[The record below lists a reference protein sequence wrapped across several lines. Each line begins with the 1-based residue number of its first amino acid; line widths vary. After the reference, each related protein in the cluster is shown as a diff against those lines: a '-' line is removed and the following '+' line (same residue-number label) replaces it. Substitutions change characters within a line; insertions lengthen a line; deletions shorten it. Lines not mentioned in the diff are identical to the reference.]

1 MRLLHTSALR
11 FAEFNDGDTP
21 PYAVLSH
28 RWKDGELSHDDFL
41 HGRRKDSQGHHKVVE
56 ACRLAKSRSRDYIWI
71 DSICIDKKSSAEL
84 SEAINAMFAWY
95 KAAVECYA
103 YLSDVDWTSSMD
115 LLGKSRWFTRGWTL
129 QELLAPKQVLFY
141 DSNWHFMGTKIG
153 LAPMLSTV
161 TGIDIEVLRHP
172 ERIFQVN
179 VAQRMSWASQRQT
192 TRSEDIAYCL
202 LGIFDVHMAL
212 LYGEGG
218 KKAFFRLQLEII
230 KSSNDDSIFAW

>member
-1 MRLLHTSALR
+1 MRLLHTTALR

-28 RWKDGELSHDDFL
+28 RWRDAELSHDDFI

-103 YLSDVDWTSSMD
+103 YLSDVNWTHSSTASRDSGQSGHSGSSEVD

-141 DSNWHFMGTKIG
+141 DSNWHFIGTKIG
-153 LAPMLSTV
+153 LAPMISQI
-161 TGIDIEVLRHP
+161 TGIDIEVLRHS
-172 ERIFQVN
+172 ERIFQVSTSLL
-179 VAQRMSWASQRQT
+179 QICTASYPHCY
-192 TRSEDIAYCL
+192 RSML
-202 LGIFDVHMAL
+202 LR
-212 LYGEGG
+212 E
-218 KKAFFRLQLEII
+218 
-230 KSSNDDSIFAW
+230 

>member
-1 MRLLHTSALR
+1 MRLLHTTALR

-103 YLSDVDWTSSMD
+103 YLSDVNWTNSNVANSRDSGQSGHSGSSEVD

-141 DSNWHFMGTKIG
+141 DSNWHFMGTKVG
-153 LAPMLSTV
+153 LAPMLSQV

-172 ERIFQVN
+172 ER
-179 VAQRMSWASQRQT
+179 QRSPT
-192 TRSEDIAYCL
+192 NE
-202 LGIFDVHMAL
+202 LGITTT
-212 LYGEGG
+212 
-218 KKAFFRLQLEII
+218 
-230 KSSNDDSIFAW
+230 DDTK